1 MGKRGEKLFGTYSGN
16 KVPRL
21 TEGIYSFSGIFRDA
35 CTVLV
40 SGFFLTYAKT
50 AGLLDSGSA
59 YIQQLSV
66 ISTILA
72 LLLIWD
78 GFNDPI
84 MAIIIEKCHFKTG
97 KYRPWILLGAI
108 GNSLMVLLMFL
119 TKPKGWLFVA
129 MFGLYYFLWDFA
141 FTMNDI
147 AYWSMLPSLTNE
159 GKDRNNL
166 TTLVT
171 ISATLGNIAMNVIV
185 VLCQGDGSHNY
196 DIFGKIAIPTA
207 SLFLISQIA
216 VFFFCK
222 EHVRDPKQEQISS
235 RTKFMDLFSIMR
247 KNKPLR
253 MSIFSIFCYYLLS
266 AVLMGFG
273 FDFFYFTY
281 SSIDLGGDMAVYF
294 LITYVAGCLLAQAFY
309 PTLARRFSKKVL
321 LASAFYLS
329 LVAFALFF
337 FLGLPLFGKNPIA
350 YSAPTSFNGRLIINP
365 FIGTGWI
372 ILIPVFLFSM
382 AIGIYYL
389 VQLVLFQDSIDYNEW
404 KFGERKEA
412 VACAWRPIS
421 SKVSSALEKGLYNI
435 AIIST
440 GLDATFVLI
449 SDANQEVGAG

>member
-97 KYRPWILLGAI
+97 KYRPWILIGAI

-119 TKPKGWLFVA
+119 TKPTGWLFVA

-159 GKDRNNL
+159 GKERNKL

-171 ISATLGNIAMNVIV
+171 ISATL
-185 VLCQGDGSHNY
+185 D
-196 DIFGKIAIPTA
+196 
-207 SLFLISQIA
+207 
-216 VFFFCK
+216 
-222 EHVRDPKQEQISS
+222 
-235 RTKFMDLFSIMR
+235 
-247 KNKPLR
+247 
-253 MSIFSIFCYYLLS
+253 
-266 AVLMGFG
+266 
-273 FDFFYFTY
+273 
-281 SSIDLGGDMAVYF
+281 
-294 LITYVAGCLLAQAFY
+294 
-309 PTLARRFSKKVL
+309 
-321 LASAFYLS
+321 
-329 LVAFALFF
+329 
-337 FLGLPLFGKNPIA
+337 
-350 YSAPTSFNGRLIINP
+350 
-365 FIGTGWI
+365 
-372 ILIPVFLFSM
+372 
-382 AIGIYYL
+382 
-389 VQLVLFQDSIDYNEW
+389 
-404 KFGERKEA
+404 
-412 VACAWRPIS
+412 
-421 SKVSSALEKGLYNI
+421 
-435 AIIST
+435 
-440 GLDATFVLI
+440 
-449 SDANQEVGAG
+449 